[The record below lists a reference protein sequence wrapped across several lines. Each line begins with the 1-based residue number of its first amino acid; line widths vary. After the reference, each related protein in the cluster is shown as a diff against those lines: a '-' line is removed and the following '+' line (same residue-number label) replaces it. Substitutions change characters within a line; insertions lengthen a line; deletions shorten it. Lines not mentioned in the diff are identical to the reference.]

1 MPDSASPNPSAKD
14 VADPIGIPPSQNE
27 ITNSYHSAEGEADEI
42 DVRSFL
48 APPQDE
54 GELGRLER
62 YRVLKELGRGGMGM
76 VLLAEDTQLLPT
88 SGHQDHAA
96 ALRQEPAISRTLP
109 ARGAHGRENQARNV
123 VTIFQVDEANGIPFI
138 AMDIPQG
145 RATRSIFAG

>member
-76 VLLAEDTQLLPT
+76 VLLAEDSSCADWWP
-88 SGHQDHAA
+88 
-96 ALRQEPAISRTLP
+96 SRSCCRVTPRTRNLANASC
-109 ARGAHGRENQARNV
+109 ARPRGRENQAR
-123 VTIFQVDEANGIPFI
+123 
-138 AMDIPQG
+138 
-145 RATRSIFAG
+145 